1 MCDHILCSYNINPNR
16 HFLVMKLLGALL
28 FGVIVLILLTGLIL
42 CLTGCRTIK
51 EVTKTVTLID
61 SSSVAERD
69 SLTQV
74 VAEMKVKHESE
85 LRESQYASVIFDTI
99 RLAGDT
105 VINKIIIREDG
116 SIEAVGR
123 IKAANVSKEKM
134 ARLYN
139 ELQVRYDSLT
149 HVKNKVETKVVT
161 STVTKEK
168 KIKRGL
174 GLGWSIL
181 LLVIAFCLRKGS
193 LSSFNV

>member
-1 MCDHILCSYNINPNR
+1 
-16 HFLVMKLLGALL
+16 MKLLGALL
-28 FGVIVLILLTGLIL
+28 FGVIVLILLTGLLL

-85 LRESQYASVIFDTI
+85 LRESQYASVIFDT
-99 RLAGDT
+99 LHDT

-161 STVTKEK
+161 STVTKDKYVKRSFAWWLFLIVFAGGWIFGKWFEK
-168 KIKRGL
+168 RFFK
-174 GLGWSIL
+174 
-181 LLVIAFCLRKGS
+181 F
-193 LSSFNV
+193 F

>member
-1 MCDHILCSYNINPNR
+1 MRLLFIVVIILCAAI
-16 HFLVMKLLGALL
+16 FLWMAA
-28 FGVIVLILLTGLIL
+28 
-42 CLTGCRTIK
+42 GCRTIK

-161 STVTKEK
+161 STVTKDKYVKRSFAWWLFLIVFAGGWIFGKWFEK
-168 KIKRGL
+168 RFFK
-174 GLGWSIL
+174 
-181 LLVIAFCLRKGS
+181 F
-193 LSSFNV
+193 F

>member
-1 MCDHILCSYNINPNR
+1 LVSMRILFI
-16 HFLVMKLLGALL
+16 
-28 FGVIVLILLTGLIL
+28 IGLIL
-42 CLTGCRTIK
+42 ATLVFVWMIAGCRTIK

-61 SSSVAERD
+61 SSSVVERD

-74 VAEMKVKHESE
+74 VAEMKATHEVE
-85 LRESQYASVIFDTI
+85 LREKEYASVIFDTV

-161 STVTKEK
+161 NTVTKDK
-168 KIKRGL
+168 YVKRGL
-174 GLGWSIL
+174 GLGWYVLFAAIL
-181 LLVIAFCLRKGS
+181 FALGMYVEKRFKLFQTFK
-193 LSSFNV
+193 